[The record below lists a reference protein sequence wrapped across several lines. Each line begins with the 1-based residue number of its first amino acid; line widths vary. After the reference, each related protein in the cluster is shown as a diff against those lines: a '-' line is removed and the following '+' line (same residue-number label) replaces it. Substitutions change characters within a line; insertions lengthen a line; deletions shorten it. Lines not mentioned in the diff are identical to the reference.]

1 MYLRGIIKYLGAV
14 QNHPPLFS
22 TMSDTS
28 LRVRFARAQVHDFIM
43 DTANEHCFQI
53 RAQRAHNETHHD
65 STDFRNKVP
74 RAKRKG
80 W

>member
-1 MYLRGIIKYLGAV
+1 MYLRGIINYLGAV

-22 TMSDTS
+22 TMNDTS
-28 LRVRFARAQVHDFIM
+28 LRVRFASMLDHKFM
-43 DTANEHCFQI
+43 DTDHEHCFQI

-65 STDFRNKVP
+65 STDFRNKVQH
-74 RAKRKG
+74 AKLKR